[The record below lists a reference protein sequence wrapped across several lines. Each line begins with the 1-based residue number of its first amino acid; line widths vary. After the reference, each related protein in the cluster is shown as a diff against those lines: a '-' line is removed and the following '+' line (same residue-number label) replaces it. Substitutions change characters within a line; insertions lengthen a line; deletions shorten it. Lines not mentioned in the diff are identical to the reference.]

1 MTYET
6 YRYIFIIG
14 LILCIVMLAV
24 SVILF
29 FVLHVPQLIGDL
41 SGSTARKAIQ
51 NIREKNE
58 AGGDKTYKTSAVNQG
73 RGKLTDRISSS
84 GRIDARTQAPLATG
98 VVTTKIATQQLPS
111 AEETTLLEP
120 QGAAVYGRQAEE
132 TTLLDDHALSVDFEI
147 ETDITYIH
155 TETKIRS

>member
-1 MTYET
+1 MTYEM

-29 FVLHVPQLIGDL
+29 FVLHVPQIIGDL

-58 AGGDKTYKTSAVNQG
+58 AGGDKAYKTSVVNQR
-73 RGKLTDRISSS
+73 RGKLTDRISPS
-84 GRIDARTQAPLATG
+84 GRIDTRTRAPLAAG
-98 VVTTKIATQQLPS
+98 VVTAKIATQQMPS
-111 AEETTLLEP
+111 ADETTLLEP
-120 QGAAVYGRQAEE
+120 QGAAVYSGQADV
-132 TTLLDDHALSVDFEI
+132 TTLLDGYALSVDFEI

>member
-14 LILCIVMLAV
+14 LILCIVMLVV
-24 SVILF
+24 SVVLF

-41 SGSTARKAIQ
+41 SGSTARKAIS

-58 AGGDKTYKTSAVNQG
+58 AGGDKIYKTSAVNQR
-73 RGKLTDRISSS
+73 RGKLTDRISPS
-84 GRIDARTQAPLATG
+84 GRIDVRTQAPLATG

-111 AEETTLLEP
+111 ADGTTLLEP
-120 QGAAVYGRQAEE
+120 QRAAVHGGQADE
-132 TTLLDDHALSVDFEI
+132 TTLLDNYTLSVDFEI
-147 ETDITYIH
+147 EADITYIH